1 MLSLSLPFSVD
12 ALQSAL
18 RAHLSRPGLSVVDV
32 DVAPGRLAGGHGYGS
47 SLAGGQERALRLDV
61 SYDDIAASDAE
72 RAGRL
77 SLVLKPGVGEAGAE
91 STANEP
97 GREAGFYRSLAP
109 GLAMRT
115 PRVLLASAGGEWLLM
130 EAVPFDAV
138 WPRAAWSEGQYRAAL
153 DALAAMHAQWW
164 GRPPDPAEYPWV
176 WQPLG
181 AHAPALAED
190 ARAALLEIERA
201 PWREAFFPGDRLRA
215 WLRVVEEPAVLLD
228 LFEGVPQT
236 LVHGDYWPGNIA
248 VHRDGPAVFDWQRVG
263 VGPAAYDLACFYGSS
278 RWWFG
283 RLPLSLA
290 EIRAHYLRALNERLG
305 TNLDRY
311 LFDQGTDA
319 ARAWQFA
326 VLWPAALL
334 EHHAHLLGVQS
345 HVRATVTEPAWACL
359 RRCVG

>member
-1 MLSLSLPFSVD
+1 
-12 ALQSAL
+12 
-18 RAHLSRPGLSVVDV
+18 
-32 DVAPGRLAGGHGYGS
+32 
-47 SLAGGQERALRLDV
+47 
-61 SYDDIAASDAE
+61 
-72 RAGRL
+72 
-77 SLVLKPGVGEAGAE
+77 
-91 STANEP
+91 
-97 GREAGFYRSLAP
+97 
-109 GLAMRT
+109 MRT
-115 PRVLLASAGGEWLLM
+115 PRVLLSSAGGEWLLM

-153 DALAAMHAQWW
+153 EALAAMHAQWW

-181 AHAPALAED
+181 AHAAALAEE

-201 PWREAFFPGDRLRA
+201 PWGEVFFPGDRLAA
-215 WLRVVEEPAVLLD
+215 WMRVVDEPAVLLD

-283 RLPLSLA
+283 RLPLSLP

-334 EHHAHLLGVQS
+334 EHHAHLLGVQG